1 MPLPVRKIAL
11 RRGERAQLEALVR
24 SRTTAQRLVERAQI
38 VLASA
43 VGDAGS
49 TICAQV
55 GVSRPT
61 VSRWLDR
68 YDAEGLAG
76 LLADRPRP
84 GRPKQITV
92 DAEAAIIERTLH
104 TAPPSGTHWST
115 RLMATATGHHH
126 ATISRIW
133 RAHGLKPHRVKQFK
147 LSTDPEFVEKLR
159 DDVVCRAGC
168 RHGDHPAKVPPA
180 ASP

>member
-147 LSTDPEFVEKLR
+147 LSTDPEFVAKLR

-168 RHGDHPAKVPPA
+168 RHGNDPAEKTSRCP
-180 ASP
+180 